1 MLSQSLQ
8 TLLNSLPGSLLYQ
21 VNWSEK
27 ERDEP
32 WSLELSGIALDSR
45 LVTEGN
51 LFVAL
56 SGGNTDGHRYIPDA
70 LSRGAVAIVGE
81 QDIGGLSQ
89 PYIRVSDSRL
99 ALAYLSAA
107 FYGFPARQ
115 MTVIGVTGTDGK
127 TTTANLIYNILKEAG
142 FQTGMI
148 STVSAIIGEKRL
160 DTGFHVTTPES
171 PDIQR
176 YLAQMVAQGL
186 THVILE
192 ATSHGLAQH
201 RVSACEFDLG
211 VVTNITHEHLDYHG
225 TYQAYREAKARLF
238 SHLLGTAAKTRGNF
252 RQAILNRDDGS
263 FEYLSEFIQLLN
275 SSTVDQISLVS
286 YGMHRQAEIRAE
298 ECVYTSGGL
307 NFTAVHQGSRLP
319 ISTPLVGEYNV
330 SNCLAAIATT
340 MLGLGVDAAAVS
352 RGIQNLENIP
362 GRMEKIDLGQ
372 DYLAIVDFAHTPNAL
387 KRSLEAA
394 RMEIDRRGRGGR
406 LIAIFGSA
414 GLRDRAKRRMMSEI
428 SAELADLTILT
439 AEDPRTESLEGILA
453 EMAEGATARGGVEG
467 KTFWRIPDRGEAI
480 RYGVNKACPG
490 DLVIVLGKG
499 HEQSMCFGEI
509 EYLWDDRTALR
520 AALAER
526 MKLPGPEM
534 PYLPTCG

>member
-1 MLSQSLQ
+1 M
-8 TLLNSLPGSLLYQ
+8 
-21 VNWSEK
+21 
-27 ERDEP
+27 
-32 WSLELSGIALDSR
+32 
-45 LVTEGN
+45 
-51 LFVAL
+51 AL
-56 SGGNTDGHRYIPDA
+56 SGGYTDGHRYIPDA
-70 LSRGAVAIVGE
+70 VSRGAAAIVGE
-81 QDIGGLSQ
+81 QNIVGLNQ

-99 ALAYLSAA
+99 ALAHFSAA
-107 FYGFPARQ
+107 FYGFPARH

-142 FQTGMI
+142 IRAGMI

-160 DTGFHVTTPES
+160 DTGFHVTTPEA

-176 YLAQMVAQGL
+176 YLAQMVSQGL

-211 VVTNITHEHLDYHG
+211 VITNITHEHLDYHG

-238 SHLLGTAAKTRGNF
+238 SHLLGTAVKTRGNP
-252 RQAILNRDDGS
+252 RQAIINRDDVS
-263 FEYLSEFIQLLN
+263 FEYLSEFIQQLN
-275 SSTVDQISLVS
+275 SSTADQISLVS
-286 YGMHRQAEIRAE
+286 YGMHWQADIRAE

-307 NFTAVHQGSRLP
+307 SFTAVHQGTRVP
-319 ISTPLVGEYNV
+319 IHAPLVGEYNV

-340 MLGLGVDAAAVS
+340 MLGLGVNAEAVS
-352 RGIQNLENIP
+352 RGIQTLENIP
-362 GRMEKIDLGQ
+362 GRMEKIDMGQ
-372 DYLAIVDFAHTPNAL
+372 DYLAFVDFAHTPNAL

-394 RMEIDRRGRGGR
+394 RVEINRRGTGGR

-428 SAELADLTILT
+428 SAELADLTVLT
-439 AEDPRTESLEGILA
+439 AEDPRTESLESILA
-453 EMAEGATARGGVEG
+453 EMADGAMASGGVEG
-467 KTFWRIPDRGEAI
+467 KTFWRIPDRGDAI
-480 RYGVNKACPG
+480 RFGVNMARPG
-490 DLVIVLGKG
+490 DLVIILGKG

-509 EYLWDDRTALR
+509 EYPWDDRTALR

-526 MKLPGPEM
+526 MSRPGPEM
-534 PYLPTCG
+534 PYLPTRG